1 MYSLNTLTFD
11 MLPSSYYKQPSVYV
25 ISDSDWT
32 AYKQRQ
38 ALREIDELNKLIDGH
53 QQAIDRLKETRTLLE
68 ADYAQPE
75 EQAPVTE

>member
-1 MYSLNTLTFD
+1 MFNLNPLTFD
-11 MLPSSYYKQPSVYV
+11 MLPTSYYKQPSVYV

-68 ADYAQPE
+68 ADTKKPE
-75 EQAPVTE
+75 ELTEATK